1 MSEEQDEAFNL
12 LSGHAPVMGKSRAE
26 SLERARVEADALP
39 RQGLSG
45 QAGEIASIILVT
57 GYEAARLMVLS
68 DLDEGIV
75 IAQGFGLNEE
85 EGLGIERPGEVT
97 LQGLRRRPI
106 GATPR

>member
-1 MSEEQDEAFNL
+1 
-12 LSGHAPVMGKSRAE
+12 
-26 SLERARVEADALP
+26 
-39 RQGLSG
+39 
-45 QAGEIASIILVT
+45 
-57 GYEAARLMVLS
+57 MVLS